1 VKEET
6 KESREASMD
15 LVAGHWCSS
24 IGHIPS
30 LRSVI
35 DKFTLMNW
43 GHDPLK

>member
-1 VKEET
+1 MKEET

-35 DKFTLMNW
+35 VVTNETC
-43 GHDPLK
+43 PV